1 MVLFRLSTGTKGKF
15 RIFAEKK
22 LNFSP
27 LVSVKSPQEIEKL
40 MEISFLEYFYRSKY
54 LIFGPKIFF
63 CHIWFL
69 VLPPILRGNYFFH

>member
-27 LVSVKSPQEIEKL
+27 LVSVKSPQEIEK
-40 MEISFLEYFYRSKY
+40 INGNKFFRVFLPVQIPYF
-54 LIFGPKIFF
+54 
-63 CHIWFL
+63 WT
-69 VLPPILRGNYFFH
+69 